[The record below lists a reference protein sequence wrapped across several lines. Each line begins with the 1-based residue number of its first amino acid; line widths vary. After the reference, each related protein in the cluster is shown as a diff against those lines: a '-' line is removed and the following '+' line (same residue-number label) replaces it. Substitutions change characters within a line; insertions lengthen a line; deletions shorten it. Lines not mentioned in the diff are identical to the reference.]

1 MKANNLLDQIDEV
14 RIADDCRCYT
24 SHSSKDLN
32 IDRNVIRLKHLLKT
46 KIDDLYLRDLDE
58 TIRSLDVSA
67 ILNLTIIV
75 TDQEKNSSIISSF
88 IDDVSVGRI
97 NIDSCSDR
105 DLLDLHRDLII
116 DEVESEILDR
126 FDESTLTVKIIKKEE
141 Y

>member
-1 MKANNLLDQIDEV
+1 MKANNLLDQINEV

-24 SHSSKDLN
+24 SYCSKDFSIN
-32 IDRNVIRLKHLLKT
+32 RNVIRLKHLLET

-75 TDQEKNSSIISSF
+75 TDQETNASIISSF

>member
-1 MKANNLLDQIDEV
+1 MKANNLSDQIDEV
-14 RIADDCRCYT
+14 RIADDCSFYT
-24 SHSSKDLN
+24 SYQAEDLV
-32 IDRNVIRLKHLLKT
+32 IDGNSIRLKHLLET
-46 KIDDLYLRDLDE
+46 EIDSLYIDAIQEQLYD
-58 TIRSLDVSA
+58 IDVSA
-67 ILNLTIIV
+67 ILNIEIIV
-75 TDQEKNSSIISSF
+75 TDQETNASVISSF

-105 DLLDLHRDLII
+105 DLLDLYRDLIV